1 MCQKVKEEQKI
12 FSLLR
17 PIKSFEQTFK
27 PLKYLCRFSDA
38 LHQVGDWAEASAP
51 QDGDSAA
58 DQDDEL
64 EDDSHSRQHQVE
76 WGVLGSAL
84 EEGGAI
90 LSQINLR
97 EL

>member
-17 PIKSFEQTFK
+17 PIKQTFK
-27 PLKYLCRFSDA
+27 PLKYFWRLSNA
-38 LHQVGDWAEASAP
+38 LHQVGDWTKASTP

-58 DQDDEL
+58 DENDKL
-64 EDDSHSRQHQVE
+64 EDDSHSRQDQVE
-76 WGVLGSAL
+76 RGILGSTL